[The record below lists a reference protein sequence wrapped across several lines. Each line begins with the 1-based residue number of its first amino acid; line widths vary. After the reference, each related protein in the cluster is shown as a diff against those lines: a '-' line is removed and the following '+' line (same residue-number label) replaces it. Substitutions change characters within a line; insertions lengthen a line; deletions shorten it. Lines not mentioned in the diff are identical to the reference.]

1 MGTVE
6 EPSPGALVICGPSGV
21 GKGTLINRLI
31 KEFPE
36 RFSFCC
42 SHTTRKPREGE
53 KEGDH
58 YHFVDRDTMER
69 DIADG
74 KFLEYA
80 AVNDKLYG
88 TSFKAVRTIM
98 GKGKACIL
106 DIDVQGAQLVSQ
118 SELAFQC
125 VYVFIL
131 PPSIDVLEARLK
143 GRKTESEDEIMK
155 RMATAKTELAFMEE
169 SDLFDNRIVNEDLEK
184 AYEAFREVAMKA
196 YRGERGA
203 LGARGGN
210 DSSHTLQFY
219 AS

>member
-53 KEGDH
+53 KVSPLVRAPRGRPLAAPRAVVAEPDPPTRSTIVTHQRRARSQEGDH

-155 RMATAKTELAFMEE
+155 RMATAKTELA
-169 SDLFDNRIVNEDLEK
+169 L
-184 AYEAFREVAMKA
+184 
-196 YRGERGA
+196 
-203 LGARGGN
+203 
-210 DSSHTLQFY
+210 
-219 AS
+219 